1 MTTNARRRLL
11 RDLRELKKEAPQ
23 GIMAA
28 PLDSNILQWKAVI
41 FGPPGTPFEDGIF
54 KLSMKF
60 TEEYPDK
67 SPTVTFVTPVYHPNS
82 TSSHLSHSIGLMHWH
97 CASLRFCFTI
107 HCVCLCGAVY
117 TNGNICLD
125 ILQNQWRSTYSVAGV
140 LTSIQ
145 SLLDEPNTA
154 SPANADAAHL
164 FQTDRV
170 EYERKVH
177 ECVEASWIDSRFTSA
192 SSEPE

>member
-67 SPTVTFVTPVYHPNS
+67 SPTVTFVTPVYHPN
-82 TSSHLSHSIGLMHWH
+82 I
-97 CASLRFCFTI
+97 
-107 HCVCLCGAVY
+107 Y